1 MNLDGVRSTPAE
13 TPAFVARLLE
23 LGQPRRDQ
31 PTKTASPARPAAS
44 LAPAGRRSLADINPP
59 PLPEAYLAL
68 RRTAEN
74 PMSGVADVA
83 AAVSKD
89 PSLVAYVL
97 RLANSPLYAPI
108 APVET
113 VSRAVGLIGLAEIV
127 NLAAGAVLSRLFEK
141 PPRPELLSLPDFWRH
156 AVAVGML
163 AQALARRR
171 DEALSERYFV
181 AGLLHDMGRLVLAV
195 AEPDLVAAVIARAGD
210 GRISMDAAERLELTF
225 DHAAL
230 GGRICEKWRM
240 SDSLVEGVAGHH
252 DPSLCP
258 ESMVAAAVHVADFMA
273 NALGVR
279 AQPVAALPRFAP
291 RTLALFN
298 LNKADP
304 QEFVDLLDEG
314 LSSMAALFA
323 P

>member
-1 MNLDGVRSTPAE
+1 MNRDGVRSSPAE

-23 LGQPRRDQ
+23 LGQPRRDRLA
-31 PTKTASPARPAAS
+31 KTASPARPAAS

-68 RRTAEN
+68 RRTVED
-74 PMSGVADVA
+74 PMSGAAEVA

-113 VSRAVGLIGLAEIV
+113 VSRAVSLIGLAEIV

-171 DEALSERYFV
+171 DEAPSERFFV

-195 AEPDLVAAVIARAGD
+195 AEPDLVAAVIARAAG

-240 SDSLVEGVAGHH
+240 SDSLIEGVAGHH

-279 AQPVAALPRFAP
+279 TQPAAALPRFAP

-298 LNKADP
+298 LDKADP
-304 QEFVDLLDEG
+304 QEFVELLDEG
-314 LSSMAALFA
+314 LAAMAALFA

>member
-1 MNLDGVRSTPAE
+1 MNPDGARSSPAE

-23 LGQPRRDQ
+23 LGQPRRDRLA
-31 PTKTASPARPAAS
+31 KTATLARPAAS

-74 PMSGVADVA
+74 PMSGAAEVA

-171 DEALSERYFV
+171 DEALSERFFV

-195 AEPDLVAAVIARAGD
+195 AEPDLVAAVIARAAG

-240 SDSLVEGVAGHH
+240 SDSLIEGVAGHH
-252 DPSLCP
+252 DPSRCP

-279 AQPVAALPRFAP
+279 ALPAAALPRFAP

-314 LSSMAALFA
+314 LSAMAALFA